1 MERLTQWVDMGFDD
15 WEQTHYIVPSDP
27 EGAYNILD
35 LAFQYGQDGDVECA
49 NILQD
54 ISIRLKAYEDIGPT
68 PEQLL
73 EIDKM
78 YMDMCREV
86 AELRA
91 ELKAYK
97 DTGMTPEDTLD
108 MIACMD
114 KGDGYGPEEE
124 IRDLLELMRYRKAL
138 GEIADKSERYHYL
151 WHSLNDNS
159 PYNVGR
165 ADAMRTAINIL
176 KGGGVDE

>member
-1 MERLTQWVDMGFDD
+1 MNRLTFVCEDGTILFHPEWLQEDEGFTITELAKGGRFDD
-15 WEQTHYIVPSDP
+15 LEQIAEALVNVEQRLEKY
-27 EGAYNILD
+27 LD
-35 LAFQYGQDGDVECA
+35 TNL
-49 NILQD
+49 I
-54 ISIRLKAYEDIGPT
+54 

-78 YMDMCREV
+78 YAEKCREV

-97 DTGMTPEDTLD
+97 DTGMTAEDTLD

-114 KGDGYGPEEE
+114 KEDGYGPEEE
-124 IRDLLELMRYRKAL
+124 IADLLELMRYRKAI
-138 GEIADKSERYHYL
+138 GELEDKSERYHYL

-159 PYNVGR
+159 PYNAGR
-165 ADAMRTAINIL
+165 ADAMRKAINIL
-176 KGGGVDE
+176 KGGAEDETD